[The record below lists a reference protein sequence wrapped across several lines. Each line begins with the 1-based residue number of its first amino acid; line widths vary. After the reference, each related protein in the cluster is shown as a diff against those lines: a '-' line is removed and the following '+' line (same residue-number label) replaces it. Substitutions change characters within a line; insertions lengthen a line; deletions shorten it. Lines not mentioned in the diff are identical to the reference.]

1 MKIGIQSIHFNAD
14 QKLLAFIQKKVNKL
28 DQFFDKI
35 IASEVYLKLD
45 NVTEE
50 NNKIVEIKVI
60 IPGSTLFAKEECKSF
75 EEATDLS
82 IEGLRKQIKKR
93 KDKIKSH
100 DSNYKEITVNH
111 IVN

>member
-50 NNKIVEIKVI
+50 NNKIVEIKVM

-93 KDKIKSH
+93 KDKIKSY

>member
-1 MKIGIQSIHFNAD
+1 MKIGIQSIHFDAD

-28 DQFFDKI
+28 DQFFDEI
-35 IASEVYLKLD
+35 IGGEVYLKLN
-45 NVTEE
+45 NVTED
-50 NNKIVEIKVI
+50 NNKIVEIKVM

-75 EEATDLS
+75 EEATDLT

-100 DSNYKEITVNH
+100 ESKHKHIFENQ